1 MEKKDYKTRSTNI
14 KVTHDTLSKENEI
27 DTFSLQNYGSNLNKQ
42 LNYINNKIEEAE
54 IKITSLKSKEK
65 IIDDMIDRSNR
76 LVERY
81 TEEKNYKLAGIN
93 SSYILT
99 QFETLAQVQE
109 MLIKYEDMIQKYIK
123 MSIDIENHKINAFVK
138 LNSSKKEE
146 SKNEEGYEK
155 IMNEMHK
162 MMQNSENQGS
172 PHELGTPS
180 NDALL
185 NSVKDQLKLEGY

>member
-1 MEKKDYKTRSTNI
+1 MEQKDYVTRSTNI
-14 KVTHDTLSKENEI
+14 KVQHETITSVNEEQS
-27 DTFSLQNYGSNLNKQ
+27 FSLQNYGNNLNKQ
-42 LNYINNKIEEAE
+42 LNYISGKIEEAE

-76 LVERY
+76 LVEKY
-81 TEEKNYKLAGIN
+81 NEEKNYKLAGIN

-99 QFETLAQVQE
+99 QFETLSQVQE

-138 LNSSKKEE
+138 LNSSKKED

-155 IMNEMHK
+155 IMSEMHK
-162 MMQNSENQGS
+162 LMQGQPQGN

-180 NDALL
+180 NIAMLD
-185 NSVKDQLKLEGY
+185 SVRDQLKLEGY